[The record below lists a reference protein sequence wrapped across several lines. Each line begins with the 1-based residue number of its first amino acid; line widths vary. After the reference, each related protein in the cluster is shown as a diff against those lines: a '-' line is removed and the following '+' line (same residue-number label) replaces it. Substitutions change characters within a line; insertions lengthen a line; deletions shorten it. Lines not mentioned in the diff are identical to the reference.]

1 MNIDKLIA
9 EVAEGC
15 GLNTYFF
22 ARVNEANLRLQDIQN
37 YPILWR
43 QFNEEIRYTKF
54 ENEREVR
61 TTFHFLDQLPQRNP
75 DTETEVMPIIR
86 RMDQACHMFLLCMK
100 KHGVKIDMQGITVIP
115 TVEYART
122 LNLPLAGVRC
132 NLTFTYRT
140 CK

>member
-1 MNIDKLIA
+1 MNIDRLIA
-9 EVAEGC
+9 EIAEGC

-22 ARVNEANLRLQDIQN
+22 ARINEANLRLQDIQN

-61 TTFHFLDQLPQRNP
+61 TTFHFLDQLPQYNP
-75 DTETEVMPIIR
+75 DTDTEVLPIIR
-86 RMDQACHMFLLCMK
+86 RMDQACHDFLQCLNRN
-100 KHGVKIDMQGITVIP
+100 GVKIKISGVSVVP

-122 LNLPLAGVRC
+122 LTLPLAGVRC
-132 NLTFTYRT
+132 NVTFTYRI

>member
-1 MNIDKLIA
+1 MDIDRIIEQTA
-9 EVAEGC
+9 RDC

-22 ARVNEANLRLQDIQN
+22 ARVKEANLRLSDIQN

-43 QFNEEIRYTKF
+43 QFNDEIQYTKLK
-54 ENEREVR
+54 NERR
-61 TTFHFLDQLPQRNP
+61 IKTTFHFLDQLPSHNP
-75 DTETEVMPIIR
+75 DTMTEVLPIVR
-86 RMDQACHMFLLCMK
+86 RMDSACRIFLESLK
-100 KHGVKIDMQGITVIP
+100 FQGVELRLAGLTVTP

-132 NLTFTYRT
+132 DVTFTYSL